1 MSSEEKRRV
10 EHITSASA
18 LIFGMLILSYVLLL
32 WLLPTLKAVENT
44 GDTWWIGLVVVLA
57 LGGAAGLGFSYQ
69 ILKFIGAGDIIK
81 RLTAIS
87 AETAARCRAEDV
99 SVSPDSDVET
109 VYKLRSLSA
118 QDLIPVVDG
127 DRTLDG
133 VITASDLAAKR
144 GATTARELMT
154 DTPTVAKT
162 TDNLADV
169 LFLMRTTGHD
179 NIPVVNDNGVYSG
192 TITPRL
198 MLEALQGKAEQL
210 TCPTTNV

>member
-1 MSSEEKRRV
+1 M
-10 EHITSASA
+10 
-18 LIFGMLILSYVLLL
+18 
-32 WLLPTLKAVENT
+32 
-44 GDTWWIGLVVVLA
+44 
-57 LGGAAGLGFSYQ
+57 
-69 ILKFIGAGDIIK
+69 
-81 RLTAIS
+81 
-87 AETAARCRAEDV
+87 